1 MRNNF
6 YFFLVLSF
14 LFTSLSYSQEIW
26 INEFSYNCADSSVG
40 LPEGD
45 EFVEIVAPVGTNMS
59 NYGIVF
65 FEEVGGEY
73 LAYYYSTLSGTITN
87 TNSNYGKGFFIALT
101 NLSHRLE
108 SYLPIPVGVR
118 KQTFDAELYNNPNTG
133 ILIIDANTAE
143 VLHGVLFEVEAM
155 TLIPNYIS
163 LKNLEDQW
171 GTESFDLSKNPLD
184 VVYLPLSDANDNGPT
199 GSISMIGT
207 GFSRLWTTTTGDAP
221 NNSTPGAIN
230 YNQGALPVELS
241 TFSATAL
248 SNGVK
253 LTWRTET
260 ETNNYGFEIER
271 KTNSNTWVTLDF
283 VNGNGN
289 SNSPKEYSYVDNSV
303 KTGKYSYRLKQIDND
318 GQYAYSKIVE
328 VDLSKQM
335 EYNLTQNYP
344 NPFNP
349 TTSISFT
356 LPKSGVVKL
365 TVYNLLGQEIKTL
378 VNGFKESGVHYINF
392 NANNLNSGIYIYKI
406 ETSGF
411 TQTRKMTLVK

>member
-1 MRNNF
+1 MGSG
-6 YFFLVLSF
+6 FLLLDSE
-14 LFTSLSYSQEIW
+14 TSK
-26 INEFSYNCADSSVG
+26 
-40 LPEGD
+40 
-45 EFVEIVAPVGTNMS
+45 IVHCII
-59 NYGIVF
+59 YELLI
-65 FEEVGGEY
+65 
-73 LAYYYSTLSGTITN
+73 
-87 TNSNYGKGFFIALT
+87 
-101 NLSHRLE
+101 
-108 SYLPIPVGVR
+108 
-118 KQTFDAELYNNPNTG
+118 DAE
-133 ILIIDANTAE
+133 
-143 VLHGVLFEVEAM
+143 
-155 TLIPNYIS
+155 IPSTIS
-163 LKNLEDQW
+163 NEKLEDNPL
-171 GTESFDLSKNPLD
+171 GIEAFDLTGATLDGIREPLVD
-184 VVYLPLSDANDNGPT
+184 GGQSDPD

-221 NNSTPGAIN
+221 NNSTPGALN
-230 YNQGALPVELS
+230 YSQGALPVELS

-253 LTWRTET
+253 LSWRTET

-271 KTNSNTWVTLDF
+271 NTNSNTWVTLDF

-303 KTGKYSYRLKQIDND
+303 KVGKYSYRLKQIDND

-392 NANNLNSGIYIYKI
+392 NANNLNSGVYIYKI

>member
-6 YFFLVLSF
+6 YYFLAFTF
-14 LFTSLSYSQEIW
+14 LLTSLSFSQEIW

-45 EFVEIVAPVGTNMS
+45 EFVEIVAPVGTDMS
-59 NYGIVF
+59 HYGIVF
-65 FEEVGGEY
+65 FQEEGGEY
-73 LAYYYSTLSGTITN
+73 LAYYYSELTGTVSS
-87 TNSNYGKGFFIALT
+87 TNSNFGKGFFVALT

-108 SYLPIPVGVR
+108 TYIPIPTGVL
-118 KQTFDAELYNNPNTG
+118 KQTFSSEIYNYPNTG
-133 ILIIDANTAE
+133 ILVINATTAE
-143 VLHGVLFEVEAM
+143 VLHGVMFEVEVG
-155 TLIPNYIS
+155 TLKPDYIS
-163 LKNLEDQW
+163 LKNLDNVW
-171 GTESFDLSKNPLD
+171 GAESFDLNKDQLD
-184 VVYLPLSDANDNGPT
+184 VIYLPLSDGSDNGPT
-199 GSISMIGT
+199 GSISMIGS

-230 YNQGALPVELS
+230 YNQSALPVELS
-241 TFSATAL
+241 SFSATL
-248 SNGVK
+248 LETGVK
-253 LTWRTET
+253 LNWRTET

-271 KTNSNTWVTLDF
+271 KSNNSAWVTLNF

-289 SNSPKEYSYVDNSV
+289 SNSPKEYSYIDNSAKV
-303 KTGKYSYRLKQIDND
+303 GKYSYRLKQIDND
-318 GQYAYSKIVE
+318 GQYSYSKIVE
-328 VDLSKQM
+328 VDLSKQI

-392 NANNLNSGIYIYKI
+392 NATDLNSGVYIYKL
-406 ETSGF
+406 ETLGF